1 MPYLN
6 TAIKHIKIRQCIYK
20 EYFIKDDILYE
31 IKISSDAIFVWRFK
45 GQVDLPVPLSFIF

>member
-31 IKISSDAIFVWRFK
+31 IKMSSDAIFVRRFK
-45 GQVDLPVPLSFIF
+45 G